1 MSGRSIPHNEL
12 SAELHGA
19 GEHAKRFIDHVI
31 KAACLLLEDHQAG
44 DQAET
49 SARIITEIAPAPL
62 LSDKRELSVK
72 ELAARWGVSE
82 RSIYQWRLTGGLPFK
97 KRGRLLRFDP
107 IKVDQWEK
115 GRQELFTRARLR
127 VVR

>member
-1 MSGRSIPHNEL
+1 MSRILHDEQLSDKLDALFDVGRDFAQAWL
-12 SAELHGA
+12 SRWLAS
-19 GEHAKRFIDHVI
+19 RD
-31 KAACLLLEDHQAG
+31 
-44 DQAET
+44 DQAEA
-49 SARIITEIAPAPL
+49 SGRIERETAPAPI

-115 GRQELFTRARLR
+115 GRQELFTRARFR
-127 VVR
+127 VVK